1 MARGQRRTVPL
12 FEDAIPVKVKEDLVS
27 VFYDTDKINLV
38 STTTDTVYSLKDEV
52 KELEKKVAEL
62 SLRVPKPR
70 HRIKSI
76 RIRF

>member
-52 KELEKKVAEL
+52 KELEKRVAEL
-62 SLRVPKPR
+62 SLRVPKPGR
-70 HRIKSI
+70 RIKSI
-76 RIRF
+76 RIKF